1 MAIIRF
7 NNVGISSIGACVPR
21 RISSNYDLGYLLPT
35 DVIVKMIETTGIKE
49 KRFVDKDTCASD
61 LCFKAAEKLITDNNI
76 DKSEI
81 DILLF
86 LSQTPDYL
94 VPATSP
100 ILQERL
106 GLSKETACMDL
117 TLACS
122 GFIYALSTAYAYASL
137 PSVRKVLL
145 LVGDTFS
152 KISNPKDRV
161 NFPLYGD
168 AGTACIVEKGD
179 FGESIFELTSDG
191 SGADNVI
198 VPAMGYRHRITPD
211 DLKDKEREDGN
222 FRSEMDITM
231 DGMKTFDHAIVV
243 IPKQVKTLMKDANI
257 TPDDIDFVISHQANK
272 MMIDFI
278 MRRLKIDIRK
288 VPFCLEKYGNTSSPS
303 VPLTIVSE
311 LEGKLDGRKKL
322 LLSAIGAGWTYATAY
337 IKTNNINISHIL
349 EY

>member
-1 MAIIRF
+1 MAILRF
-7 NNVGISSIGACVPR
+7 YNVGISSIAACVPKN
-21 RISSNYDLGYLLPT
+21 ISYNKDLDYLIPANT
-35 DVIVKMIETTGIKE
+35 IEKMIETTGIIE
-49 KRFVDKDTCASD
+49 KRFVDKETCASD

-76 DKSEI
+76 DKGEI

-94 VPATSP
+94 IPATSP

-106 GLSKETACMDL
+106 GLPKETACMDL

-168 AGTACIVEKGD
+168 AGTACIVEKGNYE
-179 FGESIFELTSDG
+179 ESIFELTSDG
-191 SGADNVI
+191 SGADNVM
-198 VPAMGYRHRITPD
+198 VPAMGYRHKITQD
-211 DLKDKEREDGN
+211 DLMDKEREDGN
-222 FRSEMDITM
+222 YRSEMDITM
-231 DGMKTFDHAIVV
+231 DGMKTFDHAIIV
-243 IPKQVKTLMKDANI
+243 IPKQVKTLMRDANI
-257 TPDDIDFVISHQANK
+257 TPDNIDYVISHQANK
-272 MMIDFI
+272 MMITFI
-278 MRRLKIDIRK
+278 MKRLKIDMAK
-288 VPFCLEKYGNTSSPS
+288 VPFCLDKFGNTSSPS
-303 VPLTIVSE
+303 IPLTIVSE
-311 LEGKLDGRKKL
+311 LDGKLNGEKKL
-322 LLSAIGAGWTYATAY
+322 LLSAIGAGWTFATAY
-337 IKTNNINISHIL
+337 IKTNNIKISHIL